1 MEFWIILWKAVF
13 IIAVVIFCIMALW
26 VSIGGYFDLK
36 KLFRKL
42 KDIDSDEK

>member
-1 MEFWIILWKAVF
+1 MEFWILIWKAVF
-13 IIAVVIFCIMALW
+13 IFAVIIFTCMALW

-42 KDIDSDEK
+42 KDIDNEEE